1 MGRASRSGWL
11 ALAVGLVVALA
22 AGVAALSSSSSS
34 RASSADP
41 LRHGGF
47 QLLTVGTPAS
57 VQPIAPG
64 FLGLSLEYTAIEP
77 YAGTDPS
84 ALNPVLLQ
92 LLRNLTP
99 GQAPVIRI
107 GGDSTDHTWWP
118 VPRMRRPGG
127 IRYTLTPR
135 WLAVTRSLAQ
145 ALGARLIMGIDL
157 EAGSRRL
164 AAAEAQAFAGGI
176 GRGSIEALEPGNEP
190 ELYGSWAW
198 YRTPDRQRVM
208 ARPKGYDFSAYAHDF
223 TTTARALGGS
233 SLAGPAAGSP
243 KWIGYVGDLLA
254 AEPRL
259 ALVTLHRYPLQ
270 KCYIRK
276 VWPQYPTIA
285 HLVSPVASRGLAA
298 SIAGDV
304 ALAHRHG
311 IPLRIDEMNTNS
323 CGSSHGVTDTFASAL
338 WALDALF
345 AMANVG
351 VDGVNIH
358 TYPKSTYQLFSFGW
372 SRGRWHGQVQPE
384 YYGLLAFA
392 LAAPPGSRL
401 LRVSGAA
408 TDGVR
413 AWATRGRDG
422 HVRIAL
428 INDSPS
434 GSRAIAI
441 QAPTSGPAALFR
453 LQAPGLASYR
463 GITLAGESFG
473 SRTDTG
479 LLAGTQRTFSIEPAG
494 GDYLVHV
501 PAASAAVLTLP

>member
-1 MGRASRSGWL
+1 M
-11 ALAVGLVVALA
+11 ALGLGLVVALA
-22 AGVAALSSSSSS
+22 VAGAIALGSSSSS
-34 RASSADP
+34 RASSARP
-41 LRHGGF
+41 LGHGGF
-47 QLLTVGTPAS
+47 QLLRIGAPAR

-64 FLGLSLEYTAIEP
+64 FLGLSLEYSAIER

-84 ALNPVLLQ
+84 ALNPVLLE
-92 LLRNLTP
+92 LIRNLTP
-99 GQAPVIRI
+99 SQAPVIRI

-118 VPRMRRPGG
+118 VPGMRRPGG
-127 IRYTLTPR
+127 IQYTLTPR
-135 WLAVTRSLAQ
+135 WLALTSSLTQ

-157 EAGSRRL
+157 EADSPRL

-176 GRGSIEALEPGNEP
+176 GRDSIEALEPGNEP

-198 YRTPDRQRVM
+198 YRTPGGHRVV
-208 ARPKGYDFSAYAHDF
+208 ARPKGYDFPAYAHDF
-223 TTTARALGGS
+223 SSTARVLSGGP
-233 SLAGPAAGSP
+233 LAGPAAGSP
-243 KWIGYVGDLLA
+243 KWIGYAGDLIA

-276 VWPQYPTIA
+276 ASPQYPTIA
-285 HLVSPVASRGLAA
+285 HLLSPVASSGLAA
-298 SIAGDV
+298 SVAADV

-345 AMANVG
+345 AMAG
-351 VDGVNIH
+351 AGADGVNVH
-358 TYPKSTYQLFSFGW
+358 TYPKATYELFSFARSSGQ
-372 SRGRWHGQVQPE
+372 WHGQVAPE

-401 LRVSGAA
+401 LHVSGAA
-408 TDGVR
+408 TQGVR

-422 HVRIAL
+422 HIRIAL
-428 INDSPS
+428 INDSAT

-441 QAPTSGPAALFR
+441 QAPTNAPAALFR

-463 GITLAGESFG
+463 GITLAGQSFG
-473 SRTDTG
+473 SRTATG
-479 LLAGTQRTFSIEPAG
+479 LLAGAQRTFSINPTG
-494 GDYLVHV
+494 GDYLIHV